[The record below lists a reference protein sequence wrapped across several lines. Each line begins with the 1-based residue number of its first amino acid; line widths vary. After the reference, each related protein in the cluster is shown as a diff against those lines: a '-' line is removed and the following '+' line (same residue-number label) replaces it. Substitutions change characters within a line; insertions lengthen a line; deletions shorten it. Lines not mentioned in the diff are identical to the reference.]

1 MKLTVFVDKYQSDRN
16 GLYRAT
22 VRFTPDGKLK
32 LEYLSAALAETLAD
46 YEVANLVRAV
56 AEASLSE
63 IDEERK
69 VYGSLN
75 ISMRRH
81 RKRDDEPEPEPEPL
95 WIPPSHRWPDERKD
109 EKQNDTN

>member
-1 MKLTVFVDKYQSDRN
+1 MKLTVFVNGYQSDRN
-16 GLYRAT
+16 GRYRAT
-22 VRFTPDGKLK
+22 VGFSDGKLK

-56 AEASLSE
+56 AESSLKE
-63 IDEERK
+63 MDQERK

-81 RKRDDEPEPEPEPL
+81 RTEDDEPEPEPEP
-95 WIPPSHRWPDERKD
+95 IWPRL
-109 EKQNDTN
+109 NDMGTN